1 MYRAAVDRLLD
12 LCFPPDCL
20 LCGLPARAA
29 RCCAACRAAR
39 CCAACRADLP
49 WIRRGC
55 PICARPLAAGG
66 AAACPG
72 CAPGSLDG
80 SFAALVYEYP
90 VSALIAQLKY
100 AGRTDV
106 GRGLGELLAD
116 ALGSA
121 GWDRP
126 ADCIV
131 PVPLHP
137 ARERER
143 GYNQAEEIAAPIA
156 RRLGLSLGARLC
168 RRLVDTPRQTGL
180 SATQRANNLAGAF
193 SASRLVS
200 GACIAVVDDV
210 LTTGATARAL
220 ASALRRAGAREVRL
234 WAVARTVRRVRG
246 TSGPAG
252 CP

>member
-1 MYRAAVDRLLD
+1 MYRATVDRLLD

-20 LCGLPARAA
+20 LCGLPARGA
-29 RCCAACRAAR
+29 RS
-39 CCAACRADLP
+39 CAACRADLP

-55 PICARPLAAGG
+55 PICARPLAAAGT
-66 AAACPG
+66 AVCPG

-100 AGRTDV
+100 AGRTDL
-106 GRGLGELLAD
+106 GRCLGELLAD
-116 ALGSA
+116 SLASAGSA
-121 GWDRP
+121 RP

-156 RRLGLSLGARLC
+156 RRLGLSIGARLC
-168 RRLVDTPRQTGL
+168 RRLVNTPRQTGL
-180 SATQRANNLAGAF
+180 SAAQRAHNLAGAF
-193 SASRLVS
+193 SASRTVS
-200 GACIAVVDDV
+200 GARIAVVDDV

-220 ASALRRAGAREVRL
+220 ASALRCAGAREVRL
-234 WAVARTVRRVRG
+234 WAVARTVRRARG
-246 TSGPAG
+246 KSGPAG